1 MTKTEKVHN
10 VLDNLNEHAL
20 RTLLKMIDISIIESA
35 IYNLV
40 NPTKSPFVSGCT
52 PGEVDERREWT
63 DDVEVA
69 DPPEVKG
76 KDVLNDVDITSEA
89 WKVFKEDLR
98 SNYFGGAFNIFNR
111 WDDEYLADLVR
122 VIAEYQGQSKS
133 RIVRAIRTHGHDFPL
148 SLKSAVD
155 IVNYFI

>member
-35 IYNLV
+35 VYNLV

-52 PGEVDERREWT
+52 LGVQPAQEWSVQWT

-76 KDVLNDVDITSEA
+76 KDVLNNVDITSKA
-89 WKVFKEDLR
+89 WKAFKRDLR
-98 SNYFGGAFNIFNR
+98 SNYFSGAFNTWN
-111 WDDEYLADLVR
+111 DEYLADLVR

-133 RIVRAIRTHGHDFPL
+133 RIVRAIRNHEHNFPL
-148 SLKSAVD
+148 TLKSAVD

>member
-63 DDVEVA
+63 ENGKPDNSDPNDVL
-69 DPPEVKG
+69 G
-76 KDVLNDVDITSEA
+76 KDVLNNVDITSKA
-89 WKVFKEDLR
+89 WKAFKRDLR
-98 SNYFGGAFNIFNR
+98 SNYFSGAFNTWN
-111 WDDEYLADLVR
+111 DEYLADLVR

-133 RIVRAIRTHGHDFPL
+133 RIVRAIRNHEHNFPL
-148 SLKSAVD
+148 TLKSAVD